1 MIPHTLE
8 LRRYLIARIIE
19 RGGAASV
26 ANLVDDLADAGFE
39 VAGRPSK
46 TVSDALRPDVTR
58 HRLVRLERGVY
69 AEATI
74 ARSTRYRILAVAR
87 SLRSAAALCTVVRL
101 QRRPV
106 SQQCDNH
113 RANPSDPNPEKTDTN
128 RATSGSS
135 GPNVLIRPE
144 VRSCHETRTREAT
157 IRGHADVRAVRCPR
171 PASDGVLRAPT
182 T

>member
-1 MIPHTLE
+1 MILHALE

-26 ANLVDDLADAGFE
+26 ANRVDDLADAGFE

-58 HRLVRLERGVY
+58 HRLVRLERGGD

-87 SLRSAAALCTVVRL
+87 SLRSAAALSHRCETAATTRLTTVR
-101 QRRPV
+101 QSS
-106 SQQCDNH
+106 SQSVGPEPGDNRH
-113 RANPSDPNPEKTDTN
+113 EPGNLGIVETDRAHP
-128 RATSGSS
+128 AGGS
-135 GPNVLIRPE
+135 
-144 VRSCHETRTREAT
+144 
-157 IRGHADVRAVRCPR
+157 
-171 PASDGVLRAPT
+171 
-182 T
+182 

>member
-1 MIPHTLE
+1 MILHTLE

-26 ANLVDDLADAGFE
+26 ADLVDDLADAGFE

-87 SLRSAAALCTVVRL
+87 SLRSAAALSHRRETAATTRLTTVR
-101 QRRPV
+101 QPS
-106 SQQCDNH
+106 SQIVGPEPGDSRHEPGNLGIVETD
-113 RANPSDPNPEKTDTN
+113 RAHS
-128 RATSGSS
+128 AGGS
-135 GPNVLIRPE
+135 
-144 VRSCHETRTREAT
+144 
-157 IRGHADVRAVRCPR
+157 
-171 PASDGVLRAPT
+171 
-182 T
+182 

>member
-1 MIPHTLE
+1 MILHTLE

-26 ANLVDDLADAGFE
+26 ADLVDDLADAGFE

-87 SLRSAAALCTVVRL
+87 SLRSAAALSHRRETAATTRLTTVR
-101 QRRPV
+101 QPS
-106 SQQCDNH
+106 SQIVG
-113 RANPSDPNPEKTDTN
+113 PELGDSRHEPGTL
-128 RATSGSS
+128 GSS
-135 GPNVLIRPE
+135 RPTVLIRPE
-144 VRSCHETRTREAT
+144 VRSCPETRTREAT
-157 IRGHADVRAVRCPR
+157 IRGHGGVRDGRCPR
-171 PASDGVLRAPT
+171 PASGGVLRAPT

>member
-1 MIPHTLE
+1 MILHTLE

-69 AEATI
+69 AKATI
-74 ARSTRYRILAVAR
+74 ARSTRYLILAVAR

-106 SQQCDNH
+106 SQQCDHH
-113 RANPSDPNPEKTDTN
+113 RANPSDPNPETTDTN

-157 IRGHADVRAVRCPR
+157 VREHGGVRDVRCPR
-171 PASDGVLRAPT
+171 QASDGVLRAPT